1 MLTGLRWIKFYQHVS
16 QYHGLVI
23 MSIHILTIKFGT
35 LQISMFRM
43 IRMDNLG
50 IKSLFI
56 YYIIIKVGIILI
68 FLGDIQH
75 QGMMDSFIK
84 NYRTG

>member
-75 QGMMDSFIK
+75 QGTCGFEASTTFF
-84 NYRTG
+84 

>member
-56 YYIIIKVGIILI
+56 YLYN
-68 FLGDIQH
+68 H
-75 QGMMDSFIK
+75 QGWYNSDIPWGYSAS
-84 NYRTG
+84 RTCGFEASTTFF